1 MGVSDW
7 GATELGLLVF
17 NLTALGIIIWAIR
30 LKIISKLAEVEERHN
45 RSTEKRKGHNLQKDQ
60 ESKPLNEEG

>member
-7 GATELGLLVF
+7 GATEFGLLVF
-17 NLTALGIIIWAIR
+17 NLTALGVIIWAIR
-30 LKIISKLAEVEERHN
+30 LKIVSKLAEVEERHN
-45 RSTEKRKGHNLQKDQ
+45 RSTEKRKSHNLQNDQ